1 MVVAPE
7 VSECLASHQHLAAAR
22 ELSLRRIR
30 EGREILA
37 PHRQDNLDIVA
48 FGSLARLEATA
59 ESDFDHLV
67 LATGLPVGSDDALLL
82 LDAADNLRTQWATED
97 ASGKAG
103 AVNKPGASGVFGCA
117 VGAFDL
123 VHQIGLQEDTNHS
136 LTRRMLLLEESVS
149 LLDQAVHRSVMEATL
164 SRYLELDGSQPN
176 RVPRFLLND
185 VTRYWHTITVDY
197 QAKARVGV
205 NESGLRY
212 IKLIIPRKILFAGTV
227 MSLLLC
233 GKPGRHCATTADLLG
248 QFAMTP
254 LERLVQAMPD
264 ADEPIKEAMRGII
277 DIADFYLSKSK
288 DKEWRE
294 TIKRASKTARC
305 TEFDEMRDRANELQK
320 FLETIF
326 FDWSLISDDSR
337 RMLVF

>member
-1 MVVAPE
+1 MVVATE
-7 VSECLASHQHLAAAR
+7 VSDYLASHADLAAAR
-22 ELSLRRIR
+22 DLSERRIR

-37 PHRQDNLDIVA
+37 PKRRGNLDIVA
-48 FGSLARLEATA
+48 FGSLARLEATS

-67 LATGLPVGSDDALLL
+67 LATGLPIGSDDALLL
-82 LDAADNLRTQWATED
+82 LEAADELRTQWATED
-97 ASGKAG
+97 ASGASG
-103 AVNKPGASGVFGCA
+103 TVNKPGASGVFGCA

-149 LLDQAVHRSVMEATL
+149 LLDQEVHQSVMEATL
-164 SRYLELDGSQPN
+164 SRYLELDRSQSD

-197 QAKARVGV
+197 QAKARVGL

-212 IKLIIPRKILFAGTV
+212 VKLIIPRKILFAGTV

-233 GKPGRHCATTADLLG
+233 GKPGRHLATTADLLD
-248 QFAMTP
+248 QFSMTP

-264 ADEPIKEAMRGII
+264 ADEPVKEAMRGIVR
-277 DIADFYLSKSK
+277 IADFYLSKSK

-294 TIKRASKTARC
+294 TIKKASKTARC
-305 TEFDEMRDRANELQK
+305 EEFDEMREQANKLQM